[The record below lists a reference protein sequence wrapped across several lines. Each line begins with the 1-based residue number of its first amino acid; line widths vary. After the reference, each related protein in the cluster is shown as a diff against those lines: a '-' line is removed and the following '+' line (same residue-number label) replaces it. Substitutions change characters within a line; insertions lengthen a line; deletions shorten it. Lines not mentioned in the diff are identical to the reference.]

1 MQITLNFLKKNLRY
15 KTILIL
21 SFIFCFFITIF
32 NQKKIYTYKIR
43 MANFIEYEQAMISL
57 FKSSFIKTRQ
67 LILNETYMDLM
78 TNKSE
83 IDKDFHLFMKDIKS
97 IPQISINFPQHFLN
111 INNKNI
117 YVFPIKETYDQ
128 YEDLYFNLITAE
140 NLTEGDIN
148 NYLDLYYSKIK
159 NYYQNRYEKFIFE
172 IKQITIYKPS
182 NLEIQSQKKIKLY
195 YELVDKLKLEGFPMM
210 ETTSLNFFCMEF
222 QIKLNNC
229 YPKIQYDF
237 FVFYELIVNSLFDA
251 ANKKIDQNN
260 IIYYLNKNS
269 LIQFNEINS
278 KNIENNFDEE
288 INLIFL
294 QLNNLVQ
301 ETYKLK
307 PYEVKLL
314 KKEKSIKY
322 MIIDFI
328 KYFMTSFF
336 LLSLFNIFI
345 IYYKN
350 IYLKKNNSI

>member
-1 MQITLNFLKKNLRY
+1 
-15 KTILIL
+15 
-21 SFIFCFFITIF
+21 
-32 NQKKIYTYKIR
+32 
-43 MANFIEYEQAMISL
+43 
-57 FKSSFIKTRQ
+57 
-67 LILNETYMDLM
+67 
-78 TNKSE
+78 
-83 IDKDFHLFMKDIKS
+83 
-97 IPQISINFPQHFLN
+97 
-111 INNKNI
+111 
-117 YVFPIKETYDQ
+117 
-128 YEDLYFNLITAE
+128 
-140 NLTEGDIN
+140 
-148 NYLDLYYSKIK
+148 
-159 NYYQNRYEKFIFE
+159 
-172 IKQITIYKPS
+172 
-182 NLEIQSQKKIKLY
+182 
-195 YELVDKLKLEGFPMM
+195 MM